1 MPPAAG
7 TREAQYIM
15 RPVATVLAFR
25 GAPRM
30 TTPRQPASSAA
41 AGTPRG
47 SESTAVVLLSGGLD
61 SATVLAMARASGMTC
76 HTLAFDYG
84 QRHRHELTA
93 ATRVA
98 AAMGAATHRTLRID
112 LRDIGGSALT
122 AEIDVPKHRT
132 ASAMSADI
140 PVTYVPSRNIIF
152 LSMASALAEVLE
164 AGAIFLGVNAIDY
177 SGYPDCRPE
186 FIEAF
191 QRVLHVG
198 TKAGAEGRPLRIH
211 APILHMTKAEIIRAG
226 TALGVDYGLTHSC
239 YDPVDSGEG
248 DSRACGA
255 CDSCL
260 LRREGFAAAG
270 VPDPTRYAPAG

>member
-1 MPPAAG
+1 MNDPRHAAE
-7 TREAQYIM
+7 R
-15 RPVATVLAFR
+15 
-25 GAPRM
+25 AP
-30 TTPRQPASSAA
+30 
-41 AGTPRG
+41 AGTPHVPDT
-47 SESTAVVLLSGGLD
+47 SAVVLLSGGLD

-98 AAMGAATHRTLRID
+98 AALGAATHRTMRID

-122 AEIDVPKHRT
+122 AAIDVPKHRS
-132 ASAMSADI
+132 ASAMAADI
-140 PVTYVPSRNIIF
+140 PITYVPSRNIIF
-152 LSMASALAEVLE
+152 LSMASALAEVLG

-198 TKAGAEGRPLRIH
+198 TKAGAEGRPIRIH
-211 APILHMTKAEIIRAG
+211 APILHMTKARIIREG
-226 TALGVDYGLTHSC
+226 TRLGVDYGLTHSC
-239 YDPVDSGEG
+239 YDPVDLGGG
-248 DSRACGA
+248 DVLACGA
-255 CDSCL
+255 CDSCQ

-270 VPDPTRYAPAG
+270 VPDPTRYAPSH

>member
-1 MPPAAG
+1 MNDPRHAAE
-7 TREAQYIM
+7 R
-15 RPVATVLAFR
+15 
-25 GAPRM
+25 AP
-30 TTPRQPASSAA
+30 
-41 AGTPRG
+41 AGTPHVPDP
-47 SESTAVVLLSGGLD
+47 SAVVLLSGGLD

-98 AAMGAATHRTLRID
+98 TALTAATHRTMRID

-122 AEIDVPKHRT
+122 AAIDVPKHRS
-132 ASAMSADI
+132 ASAMAADI
-140 PVTYVPSRNIIF
+140 PITYVPSRNIIF
-152 LSMASALAEVLE
+152 LSMASALAEVLG

-198 TKAGAEGRPLRIH
+198 TKAGAEGRPIRIH
-211 APILHMTKAEIIRAG
+211 APILHMTKAQIIREG
-226 TALGVDYGLTHSC
+226 TRLGVDYGLTHSC
-239 YDPVDSGEG
+239 YDPVDLGGG
-248 DSRACGA
+248 DVLACGA
-255 CDSCL
+255 CDSCQ

-270 VPDPTRYAPAG
+270 VPDPTRYAPSH

>member
-1 MPPAAG
+1 MSQSRPLADTTPAA
-7 TREAQYIM
+7 
-15 RPVATVLAFR
+15 
-25 GAPRM
+25 
-30 TTPRQPASSAA
+30 TPTGSAA
-41 AGTPRG
+41 
-47 SESTAVVLLSGGLD
+47 TAVVLLSGGLD

-152 LSMASALAEVLE
+152 LSMASALAEVLD

-248 DSRACGA
+248 DIRACGA